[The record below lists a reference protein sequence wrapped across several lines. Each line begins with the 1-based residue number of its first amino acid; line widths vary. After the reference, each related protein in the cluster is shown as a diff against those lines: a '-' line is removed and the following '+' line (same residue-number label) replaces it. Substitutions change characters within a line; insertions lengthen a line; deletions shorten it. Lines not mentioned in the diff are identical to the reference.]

1 MTHPRVW
8 PGSGAGPA
16 AAVLVALAAA
26 VLVLSAPSASAQ
38 LDRDDDPSLAVT
50 ALQGVLAPGGELQMR
65 VRVANPGAD
74 EVEGLRVVG
83 TVHSAVAS
91 RFAFQMAVDDGQLG
105 AVVEGF
111 SEEIDLLRA
120 GDSTEADVTHTAAEL
135 GLRRVDQFGV
145 YPLRLQLQD
154 GGAVLDEVR
163 TAVVFAGGEVGS
175 PVRTALLL
183 PVTAPPML
191 RADGTYDRQALLD
204 ELGQAGRL
212 QGLIG
217 SLAGREGFPATVV
230 PDALLLD
237 TASALSGGFAARDE
251 RGTTDLAPDDH
262 LPAQAAR
269 LLERTRAVATR
280 ADVDVLAMPYA
291 RADLGALLD
300 GGMDLEA
307 ARHVAEG
314 SRAVADH
321 TGAEPLAGAIWPAAA
336 PTPATAS
343 LLDDVAVDT
352 VVLSELSLDI
362 PDGRGL
368 TPSPVRELAS
378 TAGWAPTVLVPDPWL
393 EAVLARDGAPDGVA
407 IGVQRI
413 VAETAAVYFERPFTE
428 DVRGLVLAP
437 PQTWNPVRGFA
448 GALMDALEAAP
459 WTEPATLS
467 QLARTVDPEP
477 TRARLDVAAARRSR
491 QLSPTYVTAL
501 EQARHALGSLATV
514 LAGVDDRTPRRFDL
528 MLRAAA
534 SVSYR
539 TPPES
544 AEGREMIAAV
554 AGTAAGL
561 YSSVS
566 IEEGPQVWMEAE
578 GPVPVTVTNDA
589 EVPVRIRVRLESQ
602 RFIFDEEPIGQP
614 PDELGGWVLP
624 AGGTRT
630 LTFQAT
636 AVTPG
641 GRAPVRV
648 FVEDVDG
655 AVTLAEETLVVRST
669 AVSIAALVVT
679 VGAGLF
685 LLVWGVRQ
693 VTHRRRGQREAGDE
707 AAPQPPAQARA
718 QERR

>member
-1 MTHPRVW
+1 MTRRRVW
-8 PGSGAGPA
+8 PDG
-16 AAVLVALAAA
+16 VVALAAA
-26 VLVLSAPSASAQ
+26 VLVLAAPPASAQ
-38 LDRDDDPSLAVT
+38 LDRDGDPSLSVT
-50 ALQGVLAPGGELQMR
+50 ALQGVLTPGGELQMR
-65 VRVANPGAD
+65 VRVANPGDD
-74 EVEGLRVVG
+74 EVEDLRVVG

-91 RFAFQMAVDDGQLG
+91 RFAFQMAVDDGELG
-105 AVVEGF
+105 AVVDDF
-111 SEEIDLLRA
+111 SEEIGLLRA
-120 GDSTEADVTHTAAEL
+120 GGSTEAAVSHTAAEL

-154 GGAVLDEVR
+154 EGEVLDEVR
-163 TAVVFAGGEVGS
+163 TALVFVGEEVES

-191 RADGTYDRQALLD
+191 RADGTYDRQTLLD

-217 SLAGREGFPATVV
+217 SLAGREGFPATLV

-251 RGTTDLAPDDH
+251 HGTTDLAPEDH
-262 LPAQAAR
+262 LPTQAAQ
-269 LLERTRAVATR
+269 LLERTRAVTTR

-291 RADLGALLD
+291 RADLAALVD

-314 SRAVADH
+314 SRAVADR
-321 TGAEPLAGAIWPAAA
+321 TGAEPLDGALWPPAAL
-336 PTPATAS
+336 TPATAS
-343 LLDDVAVDT
+343 LLDDAGVDT
-352 VVLSELSLDI
+352 VVLSERHLDI

-368 TPSPVRELAS
+368 TPSPVRELARM
-378 TAGWAPTVLVPDPWL
+378 AGWAPTVLVPDPWL
-393 EAVLARDGAPDGVA
+393 EAVLARDSAPDGVA
-407 IGVQRI
+407 VGVQRI

-437 PQTWNPVRGFA
+437 PQTWNPARGFA

-459 WTEPATLS
+459 WSQPATLS
-467 QLARTVDPEP
+467 QLARVVDPESRP
-477 TRARLDVAAARRSR
+477 ARLDIDAARQAR
-491 QLSPTYVTAL
+491 QLSATYVAAL

-514 LAGVDDRTPRRFDL
+514 LTEVDDRTPERFDL

-539 TPPES
+539 TPPAS
-544 AEGREMIAAV
+544 AEGRAMINAV

-561 YSSVS
+561 YSAVS
-566 IEEGPQVWMEAE
+566 IEEGPQVWMEAQ

-589 EVPVRIRVRLESQ
+589 DVPVRIRVRLESQ
-602 RFIFDEEPIGQP
+602 RFIFDDEPIGQP
-614 PDELGGWVLP
+614 PDELGGWVIP
-624 AGGTRT
+624 AGATRT

-685 LLVWGVRQ
+685 LLAWGVRQ
-693 VTHRRRGQREAGDE
+693 VAHRRRGRPATGEEAT
-707 AAPQPPAQARA
+707 PQPPAPARA
-718 QERR
+718 RERR